1 MFQVECVGPAKT
13 CATKVTQLCEE
24 WHSSSYLSAE
34 PTASTPQLRGVPY
47 VVRPVRALGSKFPI
61 FGTLVIGSDRLPFP
75 RHPLIGRAF
84 LRLVFPTYHTI
95 RRSPRPRCP
104 FVTGKGT
111 DYVILPL
118 LTFVILVR
126 AVMCRDAIRLPC
138 ATHSCFGNSYL
149 TTLPC
154 PVLSPF
160 RFHPTTRS
168 RVLPL

>member
-84 LRLVFPTYHTI
+84 LRLVFRQLVPYHPSMSCLVPI
-95 RRSPRPRCP
+95 PLPPHDSFSRSTPL
-104 FVTGKGT
+104 VGTG
-111 DYVILPL
+111 
-118 LTFVILVR
+118 F
-126 AVMCRDAIRLPC
+126 
-138 ATHSCFGNSYL
+138 N
-149 TTLPC
+149 
-154 PVLSPF
+154 
-160 RFHPTTRS
+160 
-168 RVLPL
+168 